1 MQSIPIFIG
10 SFFETLAILITG
22 FILVNMR
29 VKKNLFMIVSLSVYG
44 GIFLVLLKES
54 IPSYMYLV
62 IGFLTLSL
70 ILTVF
75 TKMNFINSLIA
86 IISGGIC
93 LMLSELIV
101 ISSLIYFF
109 DVELPDTGT
118 ERLLISFP
126 YISSTLLIAFVLNKI
141 KFRIVNV
148 SHSKNIYLF
157 PQSVLAILFS
167 TIFLFYFIGL
177 RPDNSH
183 FLTLLSPFILLGTT
197 LSIFVFMNRIVK
209 QQVSTTTNKIN
220 NTYELEVIDLFRMVK
235 SQRHDF
241 IHHLIAVNGMLD
253 NDKFEECKNYIS
265 NISSDVENINE
276 VLPIFSP
283 AIAGLL
289 LSYKQ
294 QASLKNIIIE
304 MHISDNLENIP
315 CTVIETNLI
324 LGNLIKNAIEHIG
337 TLENLEK
344 SYINISIWRDCEDIF
359 IEVTNPGYL
368 GEEEITKIF
377 EYGYSSKGKSENEGS
392 GLAML
397 QKLVESYKGVIYPQM
412 RENLVS
418 LIVIIPSV
426 KK

>member
-126 YISSTLLIAFVLNKI
+126 YISSTLLLAFVLNKKKI
-141 KFRIVNV
+141 QNCKC
-148 SHSKNIYLF
+148 
-157 PQSVLAILFS
+157 
-167 TIFLFYFIGL
+167 FI
-177 RPDNSH
+177 
-183 FLTLLSPFILLGTT
+183 
-197 LSIFVFMNRIVK
+197 
-209 QQVSTTTNKIN
+209 
-220 NTYELEVIDLFRMVK
+220 
-235 SQRHDF
+235 
-241 IHHLIAVNGMLD
+241 
-253 NDKFEECKNYIS
+253 
-265 NISSDVENINE
+265 
-276 VLPIFSP
+276 
-283 AIAGLL
+283 
-289 LSYKQ
+289 
-294 QASLKNIIIE
+294 
-304 MHISDNLENIP
+304 
-315 CTVIETNLI
+315 
-324 LGNLIKNAIEHIG
+324 
-337 TLENLEK
+337 
-344 SYINISIWRDCEDIF
+344 
-359 IEVTNPGYL
+359 
-368 GEEEITKIF
+368 
-377 EYGYSSKGKSENEGS
+377 
-392 GLAML
+392 
-397 QKLVESYKGVIYPQM
+397 
-412 RENLVS
+412 
-418 LIVIIPSV
+418 
-426 KK
+426 